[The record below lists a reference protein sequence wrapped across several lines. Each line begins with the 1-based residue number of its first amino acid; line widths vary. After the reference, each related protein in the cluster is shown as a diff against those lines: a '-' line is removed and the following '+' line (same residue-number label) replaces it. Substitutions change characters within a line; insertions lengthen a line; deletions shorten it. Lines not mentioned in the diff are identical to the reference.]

1 MIRAMVSDRDRGL
14 ETGRIAARF
23 MNSLIDMGCAMCE
36 KAAQETGIKDI
47 VLSGGSFQNMY
58 IMERLPTRLEQLGLK
73 AWHHSRVSPNDEGIA
88 LGQLMIAQARGK
100 DRG

>member
-1 MIRAMVSDRDRGL
+1 
-14 ETGRIAARF
+14 
-23 MNSLIDMGCAMCE
+23 MCE
-36 KAAQETGIKDI
+36 KAARETGIKDI

-58 IMERLPTRLEQLGLK
+58 IMERLPTRLEQLGFK